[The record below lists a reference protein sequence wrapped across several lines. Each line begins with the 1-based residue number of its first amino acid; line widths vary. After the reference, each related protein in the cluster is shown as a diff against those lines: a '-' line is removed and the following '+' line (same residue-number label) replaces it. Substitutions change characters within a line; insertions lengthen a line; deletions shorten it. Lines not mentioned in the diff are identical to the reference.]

1 MRTKRW
7 AVSLWGMSVVL
18 LVMVSTFGA
27 NASTADEI
35 SVGVIG
41 PMKFVYGDHMM
52 TGAQMAVEKI
62 NAAGGIKVKG
72 KAYKIVLHKTDDNSF
87 LSTSDAVSA
96 MERLATMTKVNFIIG
111 GFRTEAVLA
120 QQEVMADNKIVFL
133 GLGSAHDE
141 QCLKVA
147 RNYDR
152 YKYWFRVSCQ
162 GNITGILNLIAL
174 ADPVIRALRTQMG
187 IEKPRIA
194 LLMDKA
200 QWADPLAVDAKKI
213 FPQMGCEIVGEWRP
227 GFSAT
232 SVASEMSAIKS
243 AGAHFI
249 FLAAAGPAG
258 NVINR
263 QWGELKIPAAIEG
276 SNTEGGRSGH
286 WQTTNGL
293 CNYAAVP
300 NAFGDVEITGYT
312 RPFYAEFTKRAGG
325 EWPIYTGAGAYD
337 AINLLKTA
345 IERVDSLNADAVVSA
360 LEKTDHV
367 GVVGRIAF
375 TPPGDVTPHTNIWG
389 PKHATWILEQWRDG
403 KKYVVWPDG
412 REVHPALIAAGAP
425 KGWDKVRYKGTV
437 DYVLPPWVVEYW
449 KGKK

>member
-1 MRTKRW
+1 MKCLWVLFITLFVAFLSGGTK
-7 AVSLWGMSVVL
+7 AY
-18 LVMVSTFGA
+18 A
-27 NASTADEI
+27 ADEI
-35 SVGVIG
+35 KIGVIG

-52 TGAQMAVEKI
+52 IGAQMAVEKI

-72 KAYKIVLHKTDDNSF
+72 KNYKIVLHKSDDNSF
-87 LSTSDAVSA
+87 LSTPDAVSA
-96 MERLATMTKVNFIIG
+96 MERLVTMTKVDFVIG

-120 QQEVMADNKIVFL
+120 QQEVMADNKIIFL

-162 GNITGILNLIAL
+162 GNITGIKNLVVL
-174 ADPVIRALRTQMG
+174 ADPVIRALKKIG

-200 QWADPLAVDAKKI
+200 QWADPLAVDAKKL
-213 FPQMGCEIVGEWRP
+213 FPQMGCEVVGEWRP

-232 SVASEMSAIKS
+232 SVAAELSAIKS
-243 AGAHFI
+243 SGAHMI

-300 NAFGDVEITGYT
+300 NAFGDVEITPYT
-312 RPFYAEFTKRAGG
+312 RPFYAEFTKRTGG
-325 EWPIYTGAGAYD
+325 EYPIYTGAGAYD

-345 IERVDSLNADAVVSA
+345 IERAGTLDSDEVVVA

-367 GVVGRIAF
+367 GIVGTIAF
-375 TPPGDVTPHTNIWG
+375 TPRGDVTPHTNIWG
-389 PKHATWILEQWRDG
+389 PKHATWILEQWIDG

-412 REVHPALIAAGAP
+412 REIHPALIAAGAP
-425 KGWDKVRYKGTV
+425 AGWDKVKYKGSRE
-437 DYVLPPWVVEYW
+437 YVLPPWVVDYW